1 MDKQQDTSQID
12 LKSLFETSK
21 LFNSTYELPF
31 ISQHILRTVMGKFLI
46 SKGFMFVNK
55 NEELILVSSR
65 GTFPESFNKIT
76 SESHLKEFADSNKL
90 NIYPLKSNLNT
101 IGFLGI
107 GHPLNGKILSETEIH
122 FLESLLEFASGA
134 IENSIRFKELNDSKV
149 FLAKKVQ
156 ELRTLY
162 EISNELNGLTD
173 SSKVYNLYVFTVMG
187 QGHFNGIT
195 IYEQLENGDLVSQ
208 FQKGASSAKKV
219 ISGLDLKDFQPIVIT
234 VEDEMYDRIFEKKGK
249 EPIFVLPIK
258 SNLKGLVVLKQ
269 SPLTQSFEESDHDFY
284 LSLTHMLDISLSTI
298 EYFKES
304 LLKQQLESEI
314 KVASEIQN
322 ALLPSKFP
330 KMHDLDCFG
339 ANIPSKT
346 VGGDYFDISKI
357 SDNRLLFAIADVT
370 GKGVPASLLMANLQS
385 MIKVLIP
392 LDLELSKMTS
402 MINQVIYENTAP
414 DKFITFFWGILDFKT
429 NILTFVNAG
438 HNPPYIIKN
447 GELIELNDGGLILG
461 VMPSVMPYETGK
473 VEFSR
478 NDKLFVYTDGVTEAM
493 NENHEE
499 FGDESLKNL
508 LLNWQ
513 NETSVEWVEKVF
525 TDLKSF
531 TGTAPQSDDITM
543 IAIKW

>member
-31 ISQHILRTVMGKFLI
+31 ITQHILRTVMGKFLI
-46 SKGFMFVNK
+46 AKGFMFIK
-55 NEELILVSSR
+55 KGDELVLISSR
-65 GTFPESFNKIT
+65 GSFPENFSIINNESQLSEFASFNKL
-76 SESHLKEFADSNKL
+76 SV
-90 NIYPLKSNLNT
+90 YPLKSNQNI
-101 IGFLGI
+101 IGYLGI
-107 GHPLNGKILSETEIH
+107 GFPLSGKELSEFEVH

-173 SSKVYNLYVFTVMG
+173 SSKVFNLYVFTVMG

-195 IYEQLENGDLVSQ
+195 IYQQLENGDLVSQ

-219 ISGLDLKDFQPIVIT
+219 IADLNVKDFQPIVINAQ
-234 VEDEMYDRIFEKKGK
+234 DELYDRIFEKKGK

-269 SPLTQSFEESDHDFY
+269 SPLTQSFEASDHDFY
-284 LSLTHMLDISLSTI
+284 LSLTHLLDISLSTI

-304 LLKQQLESEI
+304 LLKQQLEGEI

-330 KMHDLDCFG
+330 KMFDLDCFG

-357 SDNRLLFAIADVT
+357 SETKLMIAIADVT
-370 GKGVPASLLMANLQS
+370 GKGIPASLLMANLQS

-392 LDLELSKMTS
+392 LNLDLSKMTS

-414 DKFITFFWGILDFKT
+414 DKFITFFWGILDFET

-438 HNPPYIIKN
+438 HNPPYLVKN

-461 VMPSVMPYETGK
+461 VLPSIMPYETGK

-478 NDKLFVYTDGVTEAM
+478 NDRLFIYTDGVTEAM
-493 NENHEE
+493 NESNEE
-499 FGDESLKNL
+499 FGDDSLKEL
-508 LLNWQ
+508 LVTWKS
-513 NETSVEWVEKVF
+513 ETSKEWIEKVF
-525 TDLKSF
+525 VDLKLF

-543 IAIKW
+543 IALKW

>member
-1 MDKQQDTSQID
+1 MDKPQDTSQID

-46 SKGFMFVNK
+46 AKGFMFIK
-55 NEELILVSSR
+55 KSDDLFLVSSR
-65 GTFPESFNKIT
+65 GSFPETFSKIT
-76 SESHLKEFADSNKL
+76 NETQLTEFANSNKL
-90 NIYPLKSNLNT
+90 NIYPLNSNQNI
-101 IGFLGI
+101 IGYLGI
-107 GHPLNGKILSETEIH
+107 GYPLNGKILNETEIH

-134 IENSIRFKELNDSKV
+134 IENSIRLKELNDSKV

-219 ISGLDLKDFQPIVIT
+219 ISGLDVRDFQPIVIT
-234 VEDEMYDRIFEKKGK
+234 VENEMYDRIFEKKGK

-330 KMHDLDCFG
+330 KMFGLDCFG

-357 SDNRLLFAIADVT
+357 SDNRLMVAIADVT

-392 LDLELSKMTS
+392 LNLDLSKMTS

-414 DKFITFFWGILDFKT
+414 DKFITFFWGILDFET

-438 HNPPYIIKN
+438 HNPPYIIKK

-473 VEFSR
+473 IEFSR
-478 NDKLFVYTDGVTEAM
+478 NDKLFIYTDGVTEAM

-499 FGDESLKNL
+499 FGDDSLKNL

-513 NETSVEWVEKVF
+513 NETSSEWIEKVF
-525 TDLKSF
+525 ADLKSF